1 MNIALAYSDS
11 KQEKLSMDAMSVCIV
26 LSTQA

>member
-1 MNIALAYSDS
+1 MNIVLSYSDS
-11 KQEKLSMDAMSVCIV
+11 KQEKLSMDAMSECIV